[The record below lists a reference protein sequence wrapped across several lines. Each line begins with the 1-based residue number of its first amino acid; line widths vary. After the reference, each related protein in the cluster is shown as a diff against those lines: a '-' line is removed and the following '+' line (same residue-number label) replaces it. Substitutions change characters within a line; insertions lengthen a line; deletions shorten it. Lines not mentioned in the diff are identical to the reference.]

1 MDKEILLYVLVY
13 IYAYIYIIDLEGI
26 ILSEISHTK
35 KDKYCMISFFMESFK
50 QTNEAVTKLK
60 LTETKNRLVIIRGKV
75 TWIWKRCVGCECVC
89 VCMCV
94 CLHAQLYTTLCNPM
108 PCSLPGSSVYG
119 IF

>member
-50 QTNEAVTKLK
+50 QTNEAVTKPK

-89 VCMCV
+89 VCVCV
-94 CLHAQLYTTLCNPM
+94 CVFA
-108 PCSLPGSSVYG
+108 CSVVYNSL
-119 IF
+119 